1 MAGWIVTIL
10 ACIAPGWGVIGKEV
24 AGKIGIVEVN
34 MNGTAC
40 KVPFAKDYIQKVVDK
55 QRIGKKRKTARC

>member
-1 MAGWIVTIL
+1 MNGFVITTGSQIGELTAK
-10 ACIAPGWGVIGKEV
+10 AQEIAEKIGKLEV
-24 AGKIGIVEVN
+24 D